1 MCRDL
6 GRVEGRHGQR
16 SAGLP
21 RALTVGC
28 DFFLRCGKIGER
40 RAHARVLRPGLR
52 QGTPLGQG
60 AGSLPRGC
68 RGRLGNAQGLRVRL
82 SRAIACFLSPACHG
96 AGILRARVQL
106 SGLLGLG

>member
-1 MCRDL
+1 MT
-6 GRVEGRHGQR
+6 
-16 SAGLP
+16 

-28 DFFLRCGKIGER
+28 DFFLRCGKIGKR
-40 RAHARVLRPGLR
+40 RADARVLGLGLS

-82 SRAIACFLSPACHG
+82 SRAIARFLGPARHG